1 MTKIPDDISEDDIQ
15 MISVFYFFIFILSS
29 YFLS

>member
-15 MISVFYFFIFILSS
+15 MISVYFFIFILSN